1 MDTQIITPVT
11 NLPERVC
18 KKRNRD
24 AGLVC
29 VIINQ
34 VESEYDGC
42 FTGGIE
48 TSRGV
53 ITEVELHDNFKI
65 DLKHQIS
72 IVQGHDMLYKPI
84 VNNFCMRTKGF
95 KDLDLRNE
103 DPFCKVLVVNGIE
116 EDSD

>member
-1 MDTQIITPVT
+1 M
-11 NLPERVC
+11 
-18 KKRNRD
+18 
-24 AGLVC
+24 
-29 VIINQ
+29 
-34 VESEYDGC
+34 ESEYDGC

-65 DLKHQIS
+65 DLKRQIS
-72 IVQGHDMLYKPI
+72 IVGEMETSFYA
-84 VNNFCMRTKGF
+84 NFYICNKGF